1 MLRTALRHPHIV
13 EALRWEKTGAPIDG
27 RTIAIAALGM
37 AVPALAGV
45 ALGRAEAGFTIGL
58 GAMLLAG
65 APAPAG
71 AAHEAPSSG
80 SAILPAAL
88 AVLAAT
94 AIGGMAWTDVAVV
107 ALAGMAAAVSG
118 YSRPV
123 GVAAIRF
130 IIYLVLSISLID
142 AAGDRRG
149 SVALI
154 FGLGALWN
162 IALRLL
168 LERCPA
174 GAPAAAPARAVTTAQ
189 RNAHWR
195 RTMRSLAGW
204 QFPIRLMIGLGVA
217 SVLRQLWPTHHYG
230 WIVLTVALL
239 TQRPLEPLP
248 VKTIQRAAGTA
259 LGVALTWLILTE
271 LVAPLALAAAICV
284 LATGAAIARPRNYL
298 AYAVLATPVILLVL
312 DIGKPIEPALLVD
325 RLVATLAAAAIVVA
339 ANLSLGR
346 WVPRDAVRR

>member
-1 MLRTALRHPHIV
+1 MLRAALRHPTIV
-13 EALRWEKTGAPIDG
+13 EALRWEKTGEPIDA

-37 AVPALAGV
+37 AVPAFAGV

-71 AAHEAPSSG
+71 GASEAPSPG

-88 AVLAAT
+88 AVVAAT
-94 AIGGMAWTDVAVV
+94 VVAGTAWSDVAVV
-107 ALAGMAAAVSG
+107 ALAGVAAAISG

-130 IIYLVLSISLID
+130 IIYFVLGVSLID
-142 AAGDRRG
+142 AAVDHRG
-149 SVALI
+149 AAALI

-162 IALRLL
+162 AALRLAL
-168 LERCPA
+168 ARRP
-174 GAPAAAPARAVTTAQ
+174 PTVPPAAPARVATTAQ
-189 RNAHWR
+189 RYAHWR

-204 QFPIRLMIGLGVA
+204 QFPIRLAAGLAIA

-259 LGVALTWLILTE
+259 LGVALTWAILSE
-271 LVAPLALAAAICV
+271 LAAPLALAAAICL

-298 AYAVLATPVILLVL
+298 AYAALATPVILLVL
-312 DIGKPIEPALLVD
+312 DIGKPLDPALLVD
-325 RLVATLAAAAIVVA
+325 RLVATLAAAAIVIA
-339 ANLSLGR
+339 ANLSVGR
-346 WVPRDAVRR
+346 WMPHDPARR